1 MGRGNGHPQNAND
14 GANVYMSDVAIF
26 TNALSSNAI
35 YQIYLAAMNELIT
48 TTNSSGN
55 LVLSWPVG
63 TLLSSTNVQGPYSVV
78 VGATSPYTVPKT
90 APQRFYRVQR

>member
-1 MGRGNGHPQNAND
+1 M
-14 GANVYMSDVAIF
+14 AIF

-78 VGATSPYTVPKT
+78 VGATSPYTAPYT
-90 APQRFYRVQR
+90 APQRFYRLDITP